1 MPVKENPYDSPD
13 SPKGIAKVA
22 EPGSS
27 PVEFPKIAREVFWAW
42 GKLRVTYLVCLVSLT
57 LLMDFP
63 EIFSDGQLFY
73 LVVEGAVVANLA
85 FFAGPLLEI
94 SHPWCGYRGA
104 FLRWII
110 FLSGTVLAVFLAAFA
125 LLMEVFPQ
133 PLSLETSV
141 AD

>member
-1 MPVKENPYDSPD
+1 MGLEKIESNLIGLPCILDS
-13 SPKGIAKVA
+13 SIAF
-22 EPGSS
+22 S
-27 PVEFPKIAREVFWAW
+27 
-42 GKLRVTYLVCLVSLT
+42 
-57 LLMDFP
+57 

-94 SHPWCGYRGA
+94 NLRWCGYRGA

-125 LLMEVFPQ
+125 LLMEVYPQ
-133 PLSLETSV
+133 PL
-141 AD
+141 